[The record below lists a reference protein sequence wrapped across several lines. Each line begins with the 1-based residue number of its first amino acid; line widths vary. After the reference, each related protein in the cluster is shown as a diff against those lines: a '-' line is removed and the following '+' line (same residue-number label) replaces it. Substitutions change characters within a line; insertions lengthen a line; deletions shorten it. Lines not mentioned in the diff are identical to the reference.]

1 MDETGREMRLVGLG
15 EALFDLFGD
24 LEVMGGA
31 PLNMAFHTRQLT
43 QLAESLGFYPSASV
57 AVVSSIGRDRLGD
70 AIARQLASHG
80 VETDWLQRHPE
91 LPTGTVRVEISD
103 GEPTYTIVE
112 GVAWDHLVWDQPLQR
127 LAESCSG
134 VCFGTLAQR
143 HPASR
148 LTISHFLES
157 ARHAHRLLD
166 INLRPPFIDTPT
178 LRFSCQHA
186 TLLKCNSEELQL
198 LMQVFD
204 CEIPKDEEGLH
215 QPDRLAA
222 PWLTA
227 TRQMMEKLPVKSLL
241 LTRGA
246 LGCILIDHQ
255 SYWSGA
261 PVTLDR
267 QPDADA
273 VGAGDATAATYLA
286 GVVAG
291 WSPKRIVAVANWYGA
306 WVASRRGA
314 TPSLDPAARA
324 DLAELLQKC
333 L

>member
-1 MDETGREMRLVGLG
+1 
-15 EALFDLFGD
+15 
-24 LEVMGGA
+24 
-31 PLNMAFHTRQLT
+31 
-43 QLAESLGFYPSASV
+43 
-57 AVVSSIGRDRLGD
+57 
-70 AIARQLASHG
+70 
-80 VETDWLQRHPE
+80 
-91 LPTGTVRVEISD
+91 
-103 GEPTYTIVE
+103 
-112 GVAWDHLVWDQPLQR
+112 
-127 LAESCSG
+127 
-134 VCFGTLAQR
+134 
-143 HPASR
+143 
-148 LTISHFLES
+148 
-157 ARHAHRLLD
+157 
-166 INLRPPFIDTPT
+166 
-178 LRFSCQHA
+178 
-186 TLLKCNSEELQL
+186 LQL